1 MALLRRAFLQSGSYW
16 QKETRFRGKESKI
29 RRQHA
34 DDLSRHGVHADVA
47 AEDVWIGIKTLA
59 PVGVGHDGHSGAF
72 AFRDF
77 SFVFGEGT
85 THRKID
91 PECREKIRRNAH
103 DFCLLGRT
111 GFGDDFAAVAKDGE
125 PREGRNV
132 AAPLVVIGQR
142 RAIILDSGF
151 RIGVEDRNEP
161 IGLRKRKRT
170 EEDRIYDP
178 KNREVRSQADRD
190 RGERGDRERRC
201 STELAKGEAKI
212 VHEQTN
218 SAHKVV
224 TYSNADIAV
233 YSLVIDSELEL
244 TFVLSAVEVAFRFCD
259 ESVVVDPPK
268 FVAADAKAFSRAARS
283 GIRSS

>member
-1 MALLRRAFLQSGSYW
+1 MALLRRAFRRPGSYR

-29 RRQHA
+29 RRQHT
-34 DDLSRHGVHADVA
+34 DDLSRHGVHADVP
-47 AEDVWIGIKTLA
+47 AEDVWIGIKTLP
-59 PVGVGHDGHSGAF
+59 PVGVGHDGRHSIV
-72 AFRDF
+72 FRDGRF
-77 SFVFGEGT
+77 LFCKGA
-85 THRKID
+85 THREINA
-91 PECREKIRRNAH
+91 ECREKIRRDAH
-103 DFCLLGRT
+103 DFCLLNRT
-111 GFGDDFAAVAKDGE
+111 GFADDFAEVTKDGKT
-125 PREGRNV
+125 REGRNV
-132 AAPLVVIGQR
+132 APSLVVIGNR
-142 RAIILDSGF
+142 RAVILDAGF
-151 RIGVEDRNEP
+151 RIGVENRDQP

-268 FVAADAKAFSRAARS
+268 FVAADAKAFSPAARS